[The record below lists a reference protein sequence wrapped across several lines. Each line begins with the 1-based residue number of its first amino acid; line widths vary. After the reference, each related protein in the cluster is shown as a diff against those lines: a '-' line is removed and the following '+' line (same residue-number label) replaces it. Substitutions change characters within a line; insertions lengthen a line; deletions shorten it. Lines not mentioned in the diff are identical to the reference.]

1 MNLNEKGAN
10 EAGANEILVEYKI
23 DDKWW
28 FFIISILQQSYFE
41 SLTIKCFW
49 SKFFWWFSWSNR
61 NLIGNFKSNGA
72 VKNQLVRSNTIS
84 CLQWRSVKSNYM
96 HTVQLFKRFK
106 IEKLEISLR
115 NWPIRM
121 EPRPI
126 RRRIR
131 RNLES
136 IG

>member
-1 MNLNEKGAN
+1 MNLNETGAN
-10 EAGANEILVEYKI
+10 EAGANEISVEYKI
-23 DDKWW
+23 DDKCS
-28 FFIISILQQSYFE
+28 FFIISILQQPYFE

-49 SKFFWWFSWSNR
+49 SKFFWWFFWSNR

-96 HTVQLFKRFK
+96 HMVQLFKRFK
-106 IEKLEISLR
+106 IAKFEISLR

-121 EPRPI
+121 EPRTI

-131 RNLES
+131 RNSES